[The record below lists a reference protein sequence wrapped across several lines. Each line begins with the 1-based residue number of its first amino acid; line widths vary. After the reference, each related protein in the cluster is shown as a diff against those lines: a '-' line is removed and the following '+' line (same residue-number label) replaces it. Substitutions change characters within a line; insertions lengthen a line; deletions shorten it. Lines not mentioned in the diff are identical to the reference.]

1 MVYSDNDEENLSY
14 EFGLLSY
21 AFNFLQ
27 HGDLSDPKKVKEFA
41 CFFQNTVKEYAV
53 RYVDGQD
60 VFTNAS
66 LGELDESLY
75 SQDPQKLKVILFVT
89 AFYTRSCLVS
99 KANSNLIN
107 HIDDENHSIKYLT
120 DKIIRNAMQCM
131 IDHEMTNDSVKNI
144 LQQYIARVDIH
155 TRGGT
160 KGGGNN
166 FESFARE
173 VNEDRVLS
181 KLCDDFAEYLR
192 LVEKIKFGDKTL
204 KTCKPILIDLLLGIC
219 NISLYAAYITA
230 MGEKLR
236 IYLASERSDF
246 VFQQQNDNDGNNDGL
261 RYGLLQ
267 LKVADIAFGPH
278 PNAVEI
284 YLTNKSMEVM
294 EQLDDGITAVLQPL
308 DRAPIKIIRNGAEV
322 DVVFSAEEK
331 SDFFQR
337 LHYLRENPDAEF
349 DYDEVDYKLL
359 VEAKE
364 ELSKVKGEVKKAR
377 EDSKAINSE
386 TKAIKKKARE
396 DLKIM
401 RTTAAQVAHD
411 AELEESS
418 ERQQKETEAT
428 NENRDNLVEEGKAG
442 LQELLAA
449 TLSNTDDA
457 KPPAKKIKK
466 YRNK

>member
-1 MVYSDNDEENLSY
+1 M
-14 EFGLLSY
+14 
-21 AFNFLQ
+21 
-27 HGDLSDPKKVKEFA
+27 
-41 CFFQNTVKEYAV
+41 
-53 RYVDGQD
+53 
-60 VFTNAS
+60 
-66 LGELDESLY
+66 
-75 SQDPQKLKVILFVT
+75 
-89 AFYTRSCLVS
+89 
-99 KANSNLIN
+99 
-107 HIDDENHSIKYLT
+107 
-120 DKIIRNAMQCM
+120 
-131 IDHEMTNDSVKNI
+131 
-144 LQQYIARVDIH
+144 
-155 TRGGT
+155 
-160 KGGGNN
+160 
-166 FESFARE
+166 
-173 VNEDRVLS
+173 NEDRVLS
-181 KLCDDFAEYLR
+181 KLCDDFAEDLR

-246 VFQQQNDNDGNNDGL
+246 VFQRQNDNDGNNDGL

>member
-1 MVYSDNDEENLSY
+1 
-14 EFGLLSY
+14 
-21 AFNFLQ
+21 
-27 HGDLSDPKKVKEFA
+27 
-41 CFFQNTVKEYAV
+41 
-53 RYVDGQD
+53 
-60 VFTNAS
+60 
-66 LGELDESLY
+66 
-75 SQDPQKLKVILFVT
+75 
-89 AFYTRSCLVS
+89 
-99 KANSNLIN
+99 
-107 HIDDENHSIKYLT
+107 
-120 DKIIRNAMQCM
+120 
-131 IDHEMTNDSVKNI
+131 
-144 LQQYIARVDIH
+144 
-155 TRGGT
+155 
-160 KGGGNN
+160 
-166 FESFARE
+166 
-173 VNEDRVLS
+173 
-181 KLCDDFAEYLR
+181 
-192 LVEKIKFGDKTL
+192 
-204 KTCKPILIDLLLGIC
+204 
-219 NISLYAAYITA
+219 
-230 MGEKLR
+230 
-236 IYLASERSDF
+236 
-246 VFQQQNDNDGNNDGL
+246 
-261 RYGLLQ
+261 
-267 LKVADIAFGPH
+267 
-278 PNAVEI
+278 
-284 YLTNKSMEVM
+284 LTNKSMEVM

-396 DLKIM
+396 DLKII

>member
-99 KANSNLIN
+99 KANSNPIN

-160 KGGGNN
+160 KGGG
-166 FESFARE
+166 
-173 VNEDRVLS
+173 
-181 KLCDDFAEYLR
+181 
-192 LVEKIKFGDKTL
+192 ITL
-204 KTCKPILIDLLLGIC
+204 K
-219 NISLYAAYITA
+219 A
-230 MGEKLR
+230 
-236 IYLASERSDF
+236 
-246 VFQQQNDNDGNNDGL
+246 
-261 RYGLLQ
+261 
-267 LKVADIAFGPH
+267 
-278 PNAVEI
+278 
-284 YLTNKSMEVM
+284 
-294 EQLDDGITAVLQPL
+294 
-308 DRAPIKIIRNGAEV
+308 
-322 DVVFSAEEK
+322 
-331 SDFFQR
+331 
-337 LHYLRENPDAEF
+337 
-349 DYDEVDYKLL
+349 LL
-359 VEAKE
+359 V
-364 ELSKVKGEVKKAR
+364 R
-377 EDSKAINSE
+377 
-386 TKAIKKKARE
+386 
-396 DLKIM
+396 
-401 RTTAAQVAHD
+401 
-411 AELEESS
+411 
-418 ERQQKETEAT
+418 
-428 NENRDNLVEEGKAG
+428 
-442 LQELLAA
+442 
-449 TLSNTDDA
+449 
-457 KPPAKKIKK
+457 
-466 YRNK
+466 